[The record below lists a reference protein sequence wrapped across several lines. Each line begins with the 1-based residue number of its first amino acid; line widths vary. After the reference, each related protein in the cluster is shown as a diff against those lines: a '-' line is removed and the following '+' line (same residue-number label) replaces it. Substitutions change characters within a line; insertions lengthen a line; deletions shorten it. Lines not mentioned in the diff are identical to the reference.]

1 MADSEGTKWGQ
12 IPNHSERSSVTR
24 TKSSVTVRNNCVL
37 HPSRSPFPVLC
48 MQTIMCCPYL
58 AFHMSL
64 EQTLIFWLVN
74 RTGFIHQK
82 CQHFVAK
89 LWWQDS
95 HLLFLGFLPTSYP
108 YIPGHLG
115 REITPP
121 SSPHRRESLSDV
133 ALEWWILPNPV
144 PPVQNLLPAEAVGRH
159 DPPWNGALW
168 LSYSGKEGMHG
179 HGCSS
184 FFHSVINSPGAIPL
198 AFQIRQTCR

>member
-1 MADSEGTKWGQ
+1 MG
-12 IPNHSERSSVTR
+12 
-24 TKSSVTVRNNCVL
+24 NNCVL

-48 MQTIMCCPYL
+48 MQALMCCPYL

-74 RTGFIHQK
+74 RTGFVHQK

-95 HLLFLGFLPTSYP
+95 GLLFLGFLPTSYP

-115 REITPP
+115 RDLKF
-121 SSPHRRESLSDV
+121 SQKRVSLMWF
-133 ALEWWILPNPV
+133 LEWWILPNPV
-144 PPVQNLLPAEAVGRH
+144 PPVQNLLPAEPVGRH

-168 LSYSGKEGMHG
+168 LSYSGKEGMRGHG
-179 HGCSS
+179 HSP
-184 FFHSVINSPGAIPL
+184 FFHSVNSPCAIPL